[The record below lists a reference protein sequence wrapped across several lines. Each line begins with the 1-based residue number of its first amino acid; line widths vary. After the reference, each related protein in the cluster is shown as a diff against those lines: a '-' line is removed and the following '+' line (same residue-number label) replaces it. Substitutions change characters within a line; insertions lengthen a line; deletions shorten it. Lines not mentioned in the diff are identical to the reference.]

1 MCVCISPAMRTR
13 ASLTRTHTHL
23 PSNVYTEKMAE
34 ERMCW
39 NKKERVRPERV
50 FARAYDCETML
61 GMTEKNHAPRS
72 PLLKGEGTIQI
83 WGHFTIPRSLSLSFS
98 AHVQRRRTKW
108 FYSAAR
114 GKKMSFQG
122 RLYECAINNP
132 ASKCSTLCV
141 ICAVFYIVVTTRS
154 SCVGGTK
161 NGCRPVIHDSNLISG
176 AVFAYTTSTYT

>member
-1 MCVCISPAMRTR
+1 MLNYSRNVCVYFPCYENTCF
-13 ASLTRTHTHL
+13 THTHTHTHL

-83 WGHFTIPRSLSLSFS
+83 WGHFTIPRSLSRSQPMCNEGGPSGFIAPRAVKKCLFK
-98 AHVQRRRTKW
+98 AVCTN
-108 FYSAAR
+108 AR
-114 GKKMSFQG
+114 LIILRQNA
-122 RLYECAINNP
+122 L
-132 ASKCSTLCV
+132 LCV
-141 ICAVFYIVVTTRS
+141 
-154 SCVGGTK
+154 
-161 NGCRPVIHDSNLISG
+161 
-176 AVFAYTTSTYT
+176 